1 MRFVRIS
8 AEICVY
14 CKGYK
19 KLCGLDQCPL
29 KIRLNAVHKTM
40 RYLMLSNSK
49 EFFGFTP
56 PSGVIG
62 EKGYPEVALFYSIPP
77 EDDESRAKA
86 YDDPVRWWGSYSLE
100 KIIEMRSKMI
110 SGIIRVNVNK
120 PERLLEKEIS
130 LALIS
135 EKPVDSEMRLKNFP
149 RLLTPIDPFDPP
161 RGLGADAESIRIVD
175 NPHISKSVEKIL
187 NEDLKASEAVKILYR
202 DGVDIYRIQK
212 IFSLGLLGRH
222 YKKLVPTRWAITA
235 IDAIISNML
244 LRKIRGYPE
253 IQDVMF
259 FKTSYLGNRFW
270 ILMIPGA
277 YTFNWIEIWH
287 PNTIYTKSSLE
298 PIIIENSEDWHG
310 VADYMDGGY
319 QAARISVL
327 EYLERIGRKASVI
340 VVREITPEYY
350 APVGNWHIRES
361 VKNALKSSP
370 IKLGSLDEGLDLI
383 KKDLGQKLGDLVFK
397 KESSKM
403 MIFRNHLNRKL
414 DEYFKKS

>member
-1 MRFVRIS
+1 
-8 AEICVY
+8 
-14 CKGYK
+14 
-19 KLCGLDQCPL
+19 
-29 KIRLNAVHKTM
+29 
-40 RYLMLSNSK
+40 
-49 EFFGFTP
+49 
-56 PSGVIG
+56 
-62 EKGYPEVALFYSIPP
+62 
-77 EDDESRAKA
+77 
-86 YDDPVRWWGSYSLE
+86 
-100 KIIEMRSKMI
+100 
-110 SGIIRVNVNK
+110 
-120 PERLLEKEIS
+120 
-130 LALIS
+130 
-135 EKPVDSEMRLKNFP
+135 
-149 RLLTPIDPFDPP
+149 
-161 RGLGADAESIRIVD
+161 
-175 NPHISKSVEKIL
+175 
-187 NEDLKASEAVKILYR
+187 
-202 DGVDIYRIQK
+202 
-212 IFSLGLLGRH
+212 LLGGH

-287 PNTIYTKSSLE
+287 PNTIYTKNSLE
-298 PIIIENSEDWHG
+298 PIIIENSENWHG

-397 KESSKM
+397 KESSRM